1 MGKYSCEK
9 CTKSFSQKSHYDKHI
24 SRKNPCE
31 IQTNKIKAL
40 IDKAVDEKLI
50 ELNIKLNKNNTE
62 SSITINTTEQMDI
75 SKMSKIDLLEKCKEL
90 GITKCSSKNKSQL
103 IELINSTHKINNNT
117 EEYKN
122 VLHLCTPTLS
132 LIKDN
137 SHHAISECVISSD
150 SDLQITGNNIVSED
164 LELVETLDTKFPMPQ
179 YLGSKTKYIE
189 HILKY
194 IPVGVASILDAF
206 SGSGIV
212 SYAFKKN
219 KYRTL
224 SNDLLSYNAII
235 TKALVENKNVK
246 LTNEDIEMLFTDNP
260 LKENFIEREF
270 TDLYYTKDE
279 CIFLDNLHSNII
291 KLENEYK
298 IALAFASIGRTL
310 IRKILFAYFCHTKA
324 IEYRKDEKRWK
335 RNPIINSDMKALFR
349 KYITEY
355 NNAVID
361 NKKDNI
367 SFNTNILSSA
377 NTFDVDL
384 VYMDP
389 PYGGTHAD
397 YGSYYHFIETYIN
410 YWKDEELFNTT
421 KQPKNKLTKSKFATK
436 GVVHAFEELFEK
448 CKNIKY
454 WMISYN
460 SNADPK
466 KDKFIE
472 MIQKY
477 KKNIDIKEISLSNN
491 NGGMGLR
498 KDSKEYLFICY

>member
-9 CTKSFSQKSHYDKHI
+9 CAKSFSQKSHYDKHL
-24 SRKNPCE
+24 SRKNNCE
-31 IQTNKIKAL
+31 IQTDKIKAL
-40 IDKAVDEKLI
+40 IDEAVEEKLI
-50 ELNIKLNKNNTE
+50 ELHKKLISNNTE
-62 SSITINTTEQMDI
+62 SNITKNTQKMELSKLSKKQLLVECGKLGVTKCKSKRKDEIIKLINTKNGNI
-75 SKMSKIDLLEKCKEL
+75 SNNSNDVSSID
-90 GITKCSSKNKSQL
+90 
-103 IELINSTHKINNNT
+103 
-117 EEYKN
+117 
-122 VLHLCTPTLS
+122 TP
-132 LIKDN
+132 
-137 SHHAISECVISSD
+137 ISENS
-150 SDLQITGNNIVSED
+150 IVSED
-164 LELVETLDTKFPMPQ
+164 VELAETLITKFPIPQ

-189 HILKY
+189 HILNY
-194 IPVGVASILDAF
+194 IPSGVESILDAF

-212 SYAFKKN
+212 SYAFKQN
-219 KYRTL
+219 NYRTL

-235 TKALVENKNVK
+235 TKALVENQHIK
-246 LTNEDIEMLFTDNP
+246 LTDEDIEMLLSDNP

-279 CIFLDNLHSNII
+279 CIFLDNLHSNIL

-298 IALAFASIGRTL
+298 RSLAFASIGRTL

-324 IEYRKDEKRWK
+324 IEYRKDEKHWK
-335 RNPIINSDMKALFR
+335 RNPAINSDIKVLFR
-349 KYITEY
+349 NYITEY

-361 NKKDNI
+361 NRKDNI

-410 YWKDEELFNTT
+410 YWKDETLFNTT

-436 GVVHAFEELFEK
+436 DVVPAFEELFEK

-460 SNADPK
+460 SNANPK

-472 MIQKY
+472 MIKKY
-477 KKNIDIKEISLSNN
+477 KKNIDIKEVSLSNN

>member
-9 CTKSFSQKSHYDKHI
+9 CAKSFSQKSHYDKHLT
-24 SRKNPCE
+24 RKNPCE
-31 IQTNKIKAL
+31 IQTDKIKAL
-40 IDKAVDEKLI
+40 IDKAVEEKLI
-50 ELNIKLNKNNTE
+50 ELNKKLISNNTETNNITNNTVKMELSKFPKKKLLVECDKLGIIECNSKRNGEIIKLNNTKNDN
-62 SSITINTTEQMDI
+62 IINN
-75 SKMSKIDLLEKCKEL
+75 S
-90 GITKCSSKNKSQL
+90 NNN
-103 IELINSTHKINNNT
+103 LINAVS
-117 EEYKN
+117 N
-122 VLHLCTPTLS
+122 VETS
-132 LIKDN
+132 SSGN
-137 SHHAISECVISSD
+137 SIISEEV
-150 SDLQITGNNIVSED
+150 
-164 LELVETLDTKFPMPQ
+164 ELAETLITKFPMPQ

-194 IPVGVASILDAF
+194 IPSGVDSILDAF

-212 SYAFKKN
+212 SYAFKQKN
-219 KYRTL
+219 YRTL

-235 TKALVENKNVK
+235 TKALVENQHIK
-246 LTNEDIEMLFTDNP
+246 LTDEDIEMLLSDNP
-260 LKENFIEREF
+260 LKENFIEKEF

-279 CIFLDNLHSNII
+279 CIFLDNLHSNIL

-298 IALAFASIGRTL
+298 RALAFASIGRTL
-310 IRKILFAYFCHTKA
+310 IRKILFAYFCYTKA

-335 RNPIINSDMKALFR
+335 RNPVINSDIKVLFR
-349 KYITEY
+349 NYITEY
-355 NNAVID
+355 NNAVIN

-367 SFNTNILSSA
+367 SFNTNILLSA

-410 YWKDEELFNTT
+410 YWKDETLFNTT

-436 GVVHAFEELFEK
+436 DVVPAFEELFEK
-448 CKNIKY
+448 FKNIKY

-460 SNADPK
+460 SNANPK
-466 KDKFIE
+466 KDKFVE

-477 KKNIDIKEISLSNN
+477 KQNIDIKEISLSNN

>member
-9 CTKSFSQKSHYDKHI
+9 CAKTFSQKSHYDKHI

-31 IQTNKIKAL
+31 IQIDKIKAL
-40 IDKAVDEKLI
+40 IDKAVEEKLI
-50 ELNIKLNKNNTE
+50 ELKKKLIPNNTE
-62 SSITINTTEQMDI
+62 NNITINITEQMDI
-75 SKMSKIDLLEKCKEL
+75 SKMSKLELLEKCKEL
-90 GITKCSSKNKSQL
+90 GIAKCSSKNKSQL
-103 IELINSTHKINNNT
+103 IELINLHHKTSNNA

-122 VLHLCTPTLS
+122 VL
-132 LIKDN
+132 
-137 SHHAISECVISSD
+137 ISSD
-150 SDLQITGNNIVSED
+150 SQITENNIVSED
-164 LELVETLDTKFPMPQ
+164 VELVETLDTKFPMPQ

-194 IPVGVASILDAF
+194 IPVGVDSILDAF

-235 TKALVENKNVK
+235 TKALVENQNVK
-246 LTNEDIEMLFTDNP
+246 LTDEDIEMLLADNP

-335 RNPIINSDMKALFR
+335 RNPIINSDIKALFR

-421 KQPKNKLTKSKFATK
+421 KQPKNKLIKSKFATK
-436 GVVHAFEELFEK
+436 NVVHAFEELFEK

>member
-1 MGKYSCEK
+1 MVYSCENCHK
-9 CTKSFSQKSHYDKHI
+9 TFNQKGQLVMHKN
-24 SRKNPCE
+24 RKRPC
-31 IQTNKIKAL
+31 
-40 IDKAVDEKLI
+40 
-50 ELNIKLNKNNTE
+50 
-62 SSITINTTEQMDI
+62 
-75 SKMSKIDLLEKCKEL
+75 KM
-90 GITKCSSKNKSQL
+90 
-103 IELINSTHKINNNT
+103 
-117 EEYKN
+117 
-122 VLHLCTPTLS
+122 
-132 LIKDN
+132 
-137 SHHAISECVISSD
+137 
-150 SDLQITGNNIVSED
+150 
-164 LELVETLDTKFPMPQ
+164 ELVEEKVQEVNMTTDVHEIKPDYSTKSRDELILICKEKSVKGYSGKKKQEILLLLNSTEVELPETLTKETPIKFPMPQ
-179 YLGSKTKYIE
+179 YLGSKTKYID

-194 IPVGVASILDAF
+194 VPHGVESILDAF

-212 SYAFKKN
+212 SYAFKQN
-219 KYRTL
+219 NYRTI

-235 TKALVENKNVK
+235 TKALVENQHIK
-246 LTNEDIEMLFTDNP
+246 LTNEDIEMLFSDNP

-270 TDLYYTKDE
+270 TDLYYTRDE
-279 CIFLDNLHSNII
+279 CRFLDNLHSNI
-291 KLENEYK
+291 LQLDNEYK
-298 IALAFASIGRTL
+298 RALAFSSIGRTL

-324 IEYRKDEKRWK
+324 IDYRNDEKHWK
-335 RNPIINSDMKALFR
+335 RNPVINSDIKDLFR

-355 NNAVID
+355 NNAVI
-361 NKKDNI
+361 NNHKENT

-410 YWKDEELFNTT
+410 YWKDETLFNTT
-421 KQPKNKLTKSKFATK
+421 KQPKNKLIKSKFATK
-436 GVVHAFEELFEK
+436 DVVSAFEELFEK

-460 SNADPK
+460 SNANPK
-466 KDKFIE
+466 KDTFIK

-477 KKNIDIKEISLSNN
+477 KNTIDIKEISLTNN

>member
-1 MGKYSCEK
+1 MVKYSCET
-9 CTKSFSQKSHYDKHI
+9 CQKTFAQRGHLEDHQN
-24 SRKNPCE
+24 RKRPCKKDNTIE
-31 IQTNKIKAL
+31 ALVEQKVKEALSKTNEE
-40 IDKAVDEKLI
+40 AV
-50 ELNIKLNKNNTE
+50 
-62 SSITINTTEQMDI
+62 
-75 SKMSKIDLLEKCKEL
+75 KIDTTTSSQMQSSTMDYAKKTREELIAICKEKSIKGYSGKKKSEILILLE
-90 GITKCSSKNKSQL
+90 NKTAVVS
-103 IELINSTHKINNNT
+103 NDSHAT
-117 EEYKN
+117 EN
-122 VLHLCTPTLS
+122 
-132 LIKDN
+132 I
-137 SHHAISECVISSD
+137 
-150 SDLQITGNNIVSED
+150 IVSKSV
-164 LELVETLDTKFPMPQ
+164 ELTETLTTKFPMPQ

-194 IPVGVASILDAF
+194 IPTGVESILDAF

-212 SYAFKKN
+212 SYAFKQN
-219 KYRTL
+219 NYRTL

-235 TKALVENKNVK
+235 TKALIENQNIK
-246 LTNEDIEMLFTDNP
+246 LTDEDIEMLLSDNP

-279 CIFLDNLHSNII
+279 CIFLDNLHSNIL

-298 IALAFASIGRTL
+298 RALAFASIGRTL

-324 IEYRKDEKRWK
+324 IDYRKDEKHWK
-335 RNPIINSDMKALFR
+335 RNPVINSDMKALFR

-355 NNAVID
+355 NNAVIN
-361 NKKDNI
+361 NKKDNT
-367 SFNTNILSSA
+367 SFNTNILLSA

-436 GVVHAFEELFEK
+436 DVVPAFEELFEK

-460 SNADPK
+460 SNANPK

>member
-9 CTKSFSQKSHYDKHI
+9 CAKTFSQKSHYDKHI

-31 IQTNKIKAL
+31 IQTDKIKAL
-40 IDKAVDEKLI
+40 IDKAVEEKMI
-50 ELNIKLNKNNTE
+50 ELNKKLIPNNTE
-62 SSITINTTEQMDI
+62 NNITINITEQMDI
-75 SKMSKIDLLEKCKEL
+75 SKMSKLELLEKCKEL
-90 GITKCSSKNKSQL
+90 GIAKCSSKNKSQL
-103 IELINSTHKINNNT
+103 IELINLHHKTSNNA

-122 VLHLCTPTLS
+122 VL
-132 LIKDN
+132 
-137 SHHAISECVISSD
+137 ISSD
-150 SDLQITGNNIVSED
+150 SQITENNIVSED
-164 LELVETLDTKFPMPQ
+164 VELVETLDTKFPMPQ

-194 IPVGVASILDAF
+194 IPVGVDSILDAF

-235 TKALVENKNVK
+235 TKALVENQNVK
-246 LTNEDIEMLFTDNP
+246 LTDEDIEMLLADNP

-335 RNPIINSDMKALFR
+335 RNPIINSDIKALFR

-421 KQPKNKLTKSKFATK
+421 KQPKNKLIKSKFATK
-436 GVVHAFEELFEK
+436 NVVHAFEELFEK